1 MRFFN
6 HPVPNQPWIAGVV
19 VALSIGSAAMAGNN
33 SNEGRGYTGSG
44 VLQGYTGSGVL
55 QGYTGS
61 GVLQGYTGS
70 GVEQGYTGSGVLQG
84 YTGSGA
90 SERGY
95 TGSGVLQ
102 GYTGSALLGYAGTT
116 EREFGSRVS
125 CDSFGG
131 AFRVAVMGPVESISP
146 RGDLTRLVILG
157 QSFDIPAGDSA
168 DLAVGDYVVA
178 GAASEKGASIVYH
191 VGSVYVAG
199 ISVVRLK
206 GPVGA
211 VDPTRGI
218 ASVGAATVDFTAL
231 LSVVPDA
238 APEVDDSFV
247 IAGTQPVSRGVVLAR
262 PSIGGTVGC
271 SGP

>member
-1 MRFFN
+1 L
-6 HPVPNQPWIAGVV
+6 Q
-19 VALSIGSAAMAGNN
+19 
-33 SNEGRGYTGSG
+33 GYTGSG

-70 GVEQGYTGSGVLQG
+70 GVLQGYTGSGVLQGYTGSGVLQGYTGSGVLQGYTGSGVLQG

-102 GYTGSALLGYAGTT
+102 GYTGSGVLGYASAT
-116 EREFGSRVS
+116 ERGYRSRVS
-125 CDSFGG
+125 CDAFGG
-131 AFRVAVMGPVESISP
+131 GFRVAAMGPVETISP
-146 RGDLTRLVILG
+146 SGELTRLVILG
-157 QSFDIPAGDSA
+157 QAFDIPTADSA
-168 DLAVGDYVVA
+168 SLAVGDYVVA
-178 GAASEKGASIVYH
+178 GASSEKGASIVYH

-199 ISVVRLK
+199 ISVVRLR

-211 VDPTRGI
+211 VDAARGT
-218 ASVGAATVDFTAL
+218 ASVGAATVDYTAL
-231 LSVVPDA
+231 LSVGPHAV
-238 APEVDDSFV
+238 PEVDDSLV
-247 IAGTQPVSRGVVLAR
+247 VAGMQPVSRGVVLAR
-262 PSIGGTVGC
+262 PSTDGPVGC